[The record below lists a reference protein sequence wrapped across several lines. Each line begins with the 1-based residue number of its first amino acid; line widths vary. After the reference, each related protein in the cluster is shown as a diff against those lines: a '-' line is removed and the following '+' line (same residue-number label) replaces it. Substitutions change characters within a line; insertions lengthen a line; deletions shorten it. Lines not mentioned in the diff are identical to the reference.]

1 MTTIARFLK
10 VFALGTWLGGMIFF
24 DFFVAVALFTT
35 MKNMDQAGTIVGLL
49 LWKLHSLGI
58 IAAIIFLIFAVM
70 EFRSWRGLVK
80 PASIL
85 VELMLLLTLVAQIW
99 IGPAMDNLRLQMG
112 SYANTPENNP
122 LRVQFDHLHVISV
135 RMESVVLLVGFVAL
149 ILTVAAFKKPQ
160 SAMPL
165 SSSST
170 AAPPAR

>member
-35 MKNMDQAGTIVGLL
+35 LKNMDQAGTIVGLL
-49 LWKLHSLGI
+49 LWRLHILGI
-58 IAAIIFLIFAVM
+58 IAAIIFLAFAAL
-70 EFRSWRGLVK
+70 ESKSWRGWVK

-85 VELMLLLTLVAQIW
+85 VGLMLLLTLVAQIW

-112 SYANTPENNP
+112 SYASTPADNP
-122 LRVQFDHLHVISV
+122 LRMQFDHLHVISV
-135 RMESVVLLVGFVAL
+135 RLEGLVLFVGIAAL

-160 SAMPL
+160 S
-165 SSSST
+165 ST
-170 AAPPAR
+170 QTASPTAAAPPAR